1 MEKDNLQEEKVVDE
15 SRRLSNILNFQDF
28 MLEEG
33 GKDKKEAK
41 KSKKLIKNRKEFI
54 EDNGDNVFDP
64 NECPERYVKLREQF
78 IKEDYKQRVCLQEN
92 KPPYYPFFQIHHPSK
107 EGGFSLPN
115 GIARIDKML
124 HY

>member
-15 SRRLSNILNFQDF
+15 SRRLCNILNFQDF

-41 KSKKLIKNRKEFI
+41 KSKKLIKNLKEFI
-54 EDNGDNVFDP
+54 EDKGDVIDP
-64 NECPERYVKLREQF
+64 NECPERFIKLREQF
-78 IKEDYKQRVCLQEN
+78 INEDYKQRVLAGKQA
-92 KPPYYPFFQIHHPSK
+92 PFYYPFFQINHPPK

-124 HY
+124 HF